1 LRHAAHKLILKPDP
15 DAARKRKEAARTYHL
30 GHDDDLG
37 ENPAES
43 GYSNG

>member
-1 LRHAAHKLILKPDP
+1 MADYPGTWYFWATSVTLVDVGKG
-15 DAARKRKEAARTYHL
+15 TYHF
-30 GHDDDLG
+30 GQDDDLG

>member
-1 LRHAAHKLILKPDP
+1 MPGLTLPKSVKFIDVSKGI
-15 DAARKRKEAARTYHL
+15 YHF

-37 ENPAES
+37 ENPAGS